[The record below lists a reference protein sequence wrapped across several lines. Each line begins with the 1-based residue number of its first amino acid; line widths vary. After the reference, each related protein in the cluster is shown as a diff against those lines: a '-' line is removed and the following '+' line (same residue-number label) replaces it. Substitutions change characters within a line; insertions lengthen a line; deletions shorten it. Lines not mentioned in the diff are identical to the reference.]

1 MKFFWSYLRNSAQ
14 KAVTELQK
22 GFSLV
27 ELVVAVSILIIL
39 TLTFLFSYSSFD
51 RRVTGDILAHQIAVW
66 IHDAQVSAMSVRRAA
81 NEQTRFPGYGLHFDK
96 TTPGKFAYFAD
107 IDKDRIYDPIPA
119 GKKCGDAG
127 VECQQEISLLRGNI
141 VASLCGNQPF
151 GAQEATCT
159 SAVPGSDNLYDTNIV
174 DIVFMRPNPFDAT
187 IIGSGG
193 TAYSHAEIT
202 IASPKNYR
210 HTIIVWTTGQVSVR

>member
-51 RRVTGDILAHQIAVW
+51 RRVTVDILAHQIAVW

-81 NEQTRFPGYGLHFDK
+81 NEQEESAEDDRLVK
-96 TTPGKFAYFAD
+96 TAD
-107 IDKDRIYDPIPA
+107 APRRRHSSASRRRGRTCGACSA
-119 GKKCGDAG
+119 GRA
-127 VECQQEISLLRGNI
+127 R
-141 VASLCGNQPF
+141 
-151 GAQEATCT
+151 
-159 SAVPGSDNLYDTNIV
+159 
-174 DIVFMRPNPFDAT
+174 
-187 IIGSGG
+187 
-193 TAYSHAEIT
+193 
-202 IASPKNYR
+202 
-210 HTIIVWTTGQVSVR
+210 